1 MKQVITLSDNAAN
14 RIKEIMSKAEKNL
27 VGLRVGV
34 KSGGCAGMSYM
45 MEYTK
50 EVVNQYFETDL
61 DNCLLTQTDFCNI
74 IADILDEPQWLKD
87 EIIEY
92 FKIRES
98 EVE

>member
-1 MKQVITLSDNAAN
+1 
-14 RIKEIMSKAEKNL
+14 
-27 VGLRVGV
+27 
-34 KSGGCAGMSYM
+34 

-74 IADILDEPQWLKD
+74 ISEILNDPKELKD

-98 EVE
+98 EVV

>member
-1 MKQVITLSDNAAN
+1 
-14 RIKEIMSKAEKNL
+14 
-27 VGLRVGV
+27 
-34 KSGGCAGMSYM
+34 

-74 IADILDEPQWLKD
+74 ISDILTNPLTIDNIKE
-87 EIIEY
+87 EIKEY
-92 FKIRES
+92 FKER